1 VPEAVR
7 APAPVPTYGR
17 TVTPLVWLA
26 IPLVALLAAVAWA
39 AWAGRPRGP
48 GDPVDSV
55 EAHHRFVEA
64 LEKSRH
70 EPLPG
75 ELPADPPR

>member
-1 VPEAVR
+1 M
-7 APAPVPTYGR
+7 
-17 TVTPLVWLA
+17 TPLVWLA
-26 IPLVALLAAVAWA
+26 IPLVALLAAIGWA

-55 EAHHRFVEA
+55 EAHHRFVAA

-75 ELPADPPR
+75 KLPPSLGR